1 MTAKT
6 SRIIIKTFVK
16 TALKDADESPER
28 CTRNLV
34 DMALHFSK
42 GRFQQEFF
50 EIARKMLNNDN
61 SPYYPLI
68 EDMLRHMD
76 KEKLIEFGMNLGYNS
91 CTQGA
96 HIVRKIKRTENINV
110 PWLFFL
116 NIDTSCDDLLS
127 RYQEIFNQGKELG
140 IYAYFLYT
148 DGDPE
153 KLLPLV
159 EHNPDCAM
167 ILLCNSAS
175 VTEEFAEAAQAV
187 NNVLIG
193 VEYDDSTDAACLVL
207 RDHRLLYSVYRRY
220 TENESEEI
228 LSGSYARFAEE
239 MHCPFVAVLAEH
251 DCDTEIRENVYKAVV
266 GARVAQKYRTIP
278 LDLFYDVEKIGNIIS
293 PPSSVIGFRQDG
305 SIYNLDSDG
314 TPLNHNIFKE
324 SLRDILK
331 ESFSMDHDTVTGS
344 ES

>member
-50 EIARKMLNNDN
+50 ELARAMLNNEN

-68 EDMLRHMD
+68 EDTLRHMD
-76 KEKLIEFGMNLGYNS
+76 KEKLIEFGMNLGYNG

-96 HIVRKIKRTENINV
+96 HIVRKIKRTENLNV

-116 NIDTSCDDLLS
+116 NIDSSCEDLLS
-127 RYQEIFNQGKELG
+127 RYQTVFDQGKELG
-140 IYAYFLYT
+140 IYVYFLYT
-148 DGDPE
+148 DKEPE
-153 KLLPLV
+153 KLLPLIK
-159 EHNPDCAM
+159 HNPDCAM
-167 ILLCNSAS
+167 ILLCHSTF
-175 VTEEFAEAAQAV
+175 VTEDFAVAAESL
-187 NNVLIG
+187 NNMLIG
-193 VEYDDSTDAACLVL
+193 VEYDDNTDTACLVL
-207 RDHRLLYSVYRRY
+207 RDHRLLYSIYRRY
-220 TENESEEI
+220 RENESEEI

-239 MHCPFVAVLAEH
+239 LHCPFVAVLAEP
-251 DCDTEIRENVYKAVV
+251 DCSTTVKENVYKAIV

-278 LDLFYDVEKIGNIIS
+278 LDLFYDVERIGNIIS
-293 PPSSVIGFRQDG
+293 PPSSVIGFDSNG
-305 SIYNLDSDG
+305 MIYNIDNEG
-314 TPLNHNIFKE
+314 KPLGHNIFQE
-324 SLRDILK
+324 SLKDILK
-331 ESFSMDHDTVTGS
+331 DSFSMDPEEVQ
-344 ES
+344 

>member
-50 EIARKMLNNDN
+50 EAARAMLNNEN

-68 EDMLRHMD
+68 EDTLRHMD
-76 KEKLIEFGMNLGYNS
+76 KDKLIEFGMNLGYNG
-91 CTQGA
+91 CTMGA
-96 HIVRKIKRTENINV
+96 HIVRKLKRTENINV

-116 NIDTSCDDLLS
+116 SIDTSCEDLLS
-127 RYQEIFNQGKELG
+127 RYQTVFEQGKELG
-140 IYAYFLYT
+140 IYTYFLYT
-148 DGDPE
+148 DKDPE

-167 ILLCNSAS
+167 ILLCNSTS
-175 VTEEFAEAAQAV
+175 VTEDFAEAAQTV

-220 TENESEEI
+220 SEKESEEI

-239 MHCPFVAVLAEH
+239 MHCPFVAVLADR

-293 PPSSVIGFRQDG
+293 PPSSVIGFRPDG
-305 SIYNLDSDG
+305 TIYNMDREG
-314 TPLNHNIFKE
+314 KPLTHNIFHE

-331 ESFSMDHDTVTGS
+331 ASFSI
-344 ES
+344 EPEEIQ